1 MIAGR
6 GCAVGTFVPNL
17 SSTMFLKI
25 ASLAAVGLIA
35 IAAHELPDL
44 QIGAAMPSADVSMKD
59 AGGADKSL
67 KEAAGANGLLVVFS
81 CNTCPFVVGSEGSEG
96 WEGRYPELMAF
107 SKRSG
112 VGVALVNSNEAK
124 RGDGDSFA
132 DMQARYKERHYSGAY
147 LLDEGH
153 KVADAFGA
161 RTTPHVFLFDKNM
174 KLVYKGAI
182 DDNVASAAAVKE
194 KWLQNAINNMVA
206 GKPVDPA
213 TTRNI
218 GCSIKRMPHAH

>member
-1 MIAGR
+1 MLI
-6 GCAVGTFVPNL
+6 
-17 SSTMFLKI
+17 KI
-25 ASLAAVGLIA
+25 ASLAALGLFA
-35 IAAHELPDL
+35 VAAHELPDL
-44 QIGAAMPSADVSMKD
+44 QIGHALPAADVKMKD
-59 AGGADKSL
+59 VSGSSQSL
-67 KEAAGANGLLVVFS
+67 KEVASTNGLLVIFS

-96 WEGRYPELMAF
+96 WEGRYPELMAY
-107 SKRSG
+107 SKRFG

-124 RGDGDSFA
+124 RGEGDSFA
-132 DMQARYKERHYSGAY
+132 DMQARYKEHKYNSAY

-182 DDNVASAAAVKE
+182 DDNVANPALVKE
-194 KWLQNAINNMVA
+194 HWLRNAIDNMA
-206 GKPVDPA
+206 SGKPVDPA

-218 GCSIKRMPHAH
+218 GCSIKRVAHTH